1 MIARPRSV
9 ILSEAWRSRSER
21 HAQSKDP
28 YVRYESAKLSAT
40 TPAKVC

>member
-1 MIARPRSV
+1 MTLRLSSV

-28 YVRYESAKLSAT
+28 YCRRGSQPSSLCAAI
-40 TPAKVC
+40 P